1 MRAASRDWLVEH
13 VLDYSVQEGFSLMKK
28 AMILMTAWVIM
39 LAAFASFSPALAAT
53 IGRATQDAA
62 KEDADDYKAWYEAN
76 QAATKTPDTA
86 NYTKAMELAKTYV
99 EKHPSGQYADYLKKW
114 IKQARGVLFNLARQA
129 KNIGEE
135 IRLGK
140 EALAEDPEN
149 IDYLYLLA
157 IDIRTNELSANPANL
172 SHAADAKAFTER
184 TISLIESGK
193 RPVVVPADKWKQNE
207 QLAYLHWSLAIIDK
221 DHKDAVLEHYKKAAS
236 LDPANPQYFL
246 NSGLILHER
255 YAAAAQKYQAFPAE
269 DRTAEE
275 PKPEVKAALE
285 QVNTAADAVI
295 EYWARFLGL
304 TLKDKDKW
312 GNTRAQIEQVVTEL
326 YKFRHDDK
334 TDGLQDLINKYSSPT
349 PPPSATASN

>member
-1 MRAASRDWLVEH
+1 
-13 VLDYSVQEGFSLMKK
+13 MKK
-28 AMILMTAWVIM
+28 AMILMTAWVVI
-39 LAAFASFSPALAAT
+39 LAAFASFSPARAAT
-53 IGRATQDAA
+53 FEMAAQDAA
-62 KEDADDYKAWYEAN
+62 KQEEADAYKAWYEAN
-76 QAATKTPDTA
+76 QAATKTPDA
-86 NYTKAMELAKTYV
+86 PSYTKAMQLAKAYV
-99 EKHPSGQYADYLKKW
+99 EKYPSGQYAAYLKNW

-129 KNIGEE
+129 KNINEE

-157 IDIRTNELSANPANL
+157 IDIRTNELSANPPNL
-172 SHAADAKAFTER
+172 SHAADAKDFTER
-184 TISLIESGK
+184 TIKLIEAGK
-193 RPVVVPADKWKQNE
+193 VPVVIPKENWKQNA

-221 DHKDAVLEHYKKAAS
+221 DNKDVALEHYKKAAM
-236 LDPANPQYFL
+236 LDPSFAQYYL

-255 YAAAAQKYQAFPAE
+255 YVAAAQKYQAFPAE

-285 QVNTAADAVI
+285 QVNASADMVI

-312 GNTRAQIEQVVTEL
+312 GTTRAQVEQVVTDL

-349 PPPSATASN
+349 PPPSANASN